1 MAQLTKGV
9 EGPDHLLPAL
19 DGLAADVHHP
29 FDSGLGDIRDRLDDV
44 VVDRSDRILAP
55 IVRPA
60 GDLRA
65 VLAAEV
71 AGAERDAGAREA
83 ADARRGD
90 ADRRAPGRDRGAR
103 APRAGHAAGR
113 LGEALGDAVAGHVVV
128 EGERGA
134 GDAEALADLA

>member
-1 MAQLTKGV
+1 MNRRPPPTSASQPWRSALAPASSSSSSAPSSARQGAWFWVFLRNRDMAQLTEGV
-9 EGPDHLLPAL
+9 QGPDHLLPAL

-29 FDSGLGDIRDRLDDV
+29 VDGGLGDIRDRLDDV

-90 ADRRAPGRDRGAR
+90 ADR
-103 APRAGHAAGR
+103 
-113 LGEALGDAVAGHVVV
+113 
-128 EGERGA
+128 
-134 GDAEALADLA
+134 